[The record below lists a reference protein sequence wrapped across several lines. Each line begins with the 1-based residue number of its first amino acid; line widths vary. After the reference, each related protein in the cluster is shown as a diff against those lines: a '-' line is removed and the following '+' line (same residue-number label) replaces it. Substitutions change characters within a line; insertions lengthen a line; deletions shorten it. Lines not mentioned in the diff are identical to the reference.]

1 MLYLYTQDE
10 TGEEKVTL
18 FSMHT
23 HTHTRTDR
31 CEQNTDAHTHT
42 GSHTP
47 QGPWPPFHGCLS
59 HILSFCLVS
68 LPAKRRKED
77 GQGTEREKNK
87 AAVFSFVFFFLFFSW
102 LQSEDV
108 NEPEED
114 KKKKDDKTMDVF
126 WEIRVLTGW
135 DVTPESK
142 TLSGS
147 RAVDLKLRKLKDS

>member
-87 AAVFSFVFFFLFFSW
+87 AAVFSFVFFFCFFPGFSPKTW
-102 LQSEDV
+102 TSLKKT
-108 NEPEED
+108 
-114 KKKKDDKTMDVF
+114 KKKKMIKLWTFFGKSVSWQVEM
-126 WEIRVLTGW
+126 
-135 DVTPESK
+135 
-142 TLSGS
+142 S
-147 RAVDLKLRKLKDS
+147 RLNPKHCRDQERWIWSWGN

>member
-23 HTHTRTDR
+23 HTRTDR

-42 GSHTP
+42 QDHTLLR
-47 QGPWPPFHGCLS
+47 GPGLHFTAVCPTSSRSASFHFQQRDGKKMDRARREKRIKL
-59 HILSFCLVS
+59 LCLV
-68 LPAKRRKED
+68 L
-77 GQGTEREKNK
+77 
-87 AAVFSFVFFFLFFSW
+87 VFFFCFFSW